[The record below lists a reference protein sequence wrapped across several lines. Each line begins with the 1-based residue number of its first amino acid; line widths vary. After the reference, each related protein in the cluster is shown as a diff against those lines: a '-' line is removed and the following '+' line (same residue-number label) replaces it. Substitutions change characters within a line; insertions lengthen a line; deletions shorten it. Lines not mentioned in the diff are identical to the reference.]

1 MRKLDIFALS
11 RGASPSICE
20 TGYQNVGIPQIPGND
35 RTTFTGLVSISG
47 ASFEG
52 KKVSKME
59 QTKFFP
65 IRMIHVERGGRF
77 RVMSTTQPNA
87 SSEYSHWV
95 GEWVV
100 LQVTAGKLY
109 TEMVCTVVAES
120 DLAIR
125 IRIADICEVEIY
137 KEMIVGVA
145 RAWPMLTPS

>member
-1 MRKLDIFALS
+1 
-11 RGASPSICE
+11 
-20 TGYQNVGIPQIPGND
+20 
-35 RTTFTGLVSISG
+35 
-47 ASFEG
+47 
-52 KKVSKME
+52 
-59 QTKFFP
+59 
-65 IRMIHVERGGRF
+65 
-77 RVMSTTQPNA
+77 MSTTQPNA

-100 LQVTAGKLY
+100 LQVTTGKLY